1 MEWDTNPRAKTDT
14 HTHTEGQW
22 DFHCFPFCNHPG
34 LPILPHYVQSVA
46 VNVSISNQNSACWG
60 TRSAL
65 VCFAFLLELAALP
78 PARPPACTIPCQS
91 NFAGNLEGGTVSHWE
106 ALNRDVACL
115 LFGLLSSCWG
125 WVLPLLLLYA
135 SLHTFRC
142 MSCTLEAVLLRRPY
156 FSICSSWL
164 SFESFLLAV

>member
-14 HTHTEGQW
+14 HTHTQKASEISIVSLSAIILVS
-22 DFHCFPFCNHPG
+22 PFCLTMYNQWQSMYQSAIRIQLAGGHT
-34 LPILPHYVQSVA
+34 LPWSASLSCWSWLP
-46 VNVSISNQNSACWG
+46 C
-60 TRSAL
+60 R
-65 VCFAFLLELAALP
+65 P
-78 PARPPACTIPCQS
+78 PARTIPCQS